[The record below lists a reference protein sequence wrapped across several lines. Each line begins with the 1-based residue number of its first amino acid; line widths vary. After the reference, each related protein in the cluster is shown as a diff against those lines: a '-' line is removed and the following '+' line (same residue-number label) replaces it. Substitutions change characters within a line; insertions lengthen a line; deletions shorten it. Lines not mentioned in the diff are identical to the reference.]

1 MESTVARGLDSMV
14 CPTAPL
20 EQIWTKCNFVC
31 NRVPR
36 SNLGTRGAGRQLG
49 ASARCARFAA
59 PDVLLFEDMRK
70 FLLPLVAILSL
81 AGAAFAADITAD
93 DAKSHAGDTVTVRG
107 TVTQVIVARTGNVFV
122 NFGGEYPNHV
132 FSAVLLAKRT
142 PGLAEGGKTWL
153 TDLKDKNVS
162 VTGKIEMNEG
172 KPQIVLSAR
181 EDIHAN

>member
-1 MESTVARGLDSMV
+1 MACFLVSRVGN
-14 CPTAPL
+14 PL
-20 EQIWTKCNFVC
+20 
-31 NRVPR
+31 PA
-36 SNLGTRGAGRQLG
+36 TRAGDAGSAGNG
-49 ASARCARFAA
+49 ASAGAPTGSHACRCARFAA

-70 FLLPLVAILSL
+70 FLIPLVAILSL
-81 AGAAFAADITAD
+81 AGAAFAADVTPD